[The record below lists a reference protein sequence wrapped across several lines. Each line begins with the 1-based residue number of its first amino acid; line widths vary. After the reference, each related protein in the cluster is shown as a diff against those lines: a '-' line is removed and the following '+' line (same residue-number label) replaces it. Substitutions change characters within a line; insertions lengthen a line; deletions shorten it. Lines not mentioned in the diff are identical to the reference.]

1 MEYPQTLYHPHPR
14 QSFSNPEPGLIR
26 RLLARVIDYQL
37 IFILL
42 LFCDFLVEGLITTN
56 LHWFSKQVYEIPTQ
70 PMTLILLIL
79 LFVGYFILF
88 HTLDGQTPGKFICGI
103 RVAAKE
109 NRSPNAKPVCPNLA
123 RNILRE
129 AGWLFSL
136 MLGGWLLL
144 MVFLNR
150 NRRGLHDW
158 LGCSVVRGA

>member
-1 MEYPQTLYHPHPR
+1 
-14 QSFSNPEPGLIR
+14 
-26 RLLARVIDYQL
+26 
-37 IFILL
+37 
-42 LFCDFLVEGLITTN
+42 
-56 LHWFSKQVYEIPTQ
+56 
-70 PMTLILLIL
+70 MTLVLLSL